1 MDFSYAGV
9 NDANWT
15 VVIAWGDGNSTTISN
30 VTTQAIANQSHTY
43 NTPGTYTP
51 TVTVTD
57 KDGGEGS
64 AAAGSLVVSQEYTAT
79 FLQPF
84 DATTASNFVINQAKA
99 GRTVPVKVQI
109 YDVCAQRY
117 LTGSDALPFIGV
129 STATTVNG
137 SDTDAIEVYADA
149 GAAND
154 NGKYFRWS
162 TDGFWIYNLDT
173 RTALNGG
180 PLVTGSTYRI
190 NVFDGAGL
198 KVTDDEWAL
207 LKQVR

>member
-1 MDFSYAGV
+1 
-9 NDANWT
+9 
-15 VVIAWGDGNSTTISN
+15 
-30 VTTQAIANQSHTY
+30 
-43 NTPGTYTP
+43 
-51 TVTVTD
+51 
-57 KDGGEGS
+57 
-64 AAAGSLVVSQEYTAT
+64 
-79 FLQPF
+79 
-84 DATTASNFVINQAKA
+84 VINQAKA

-117 LTGSDALPFIGV
+117 LTSSDAVPFIGV
-129 STATTVNG
+129 STATNVNG

-180 PLVTGSTYRI
+180 ALVTGSTYRI
-190 NVFDGAGL
+190 NVFDNAGVR
-198 KVTDDEWAL
+198 VTDDEWAL